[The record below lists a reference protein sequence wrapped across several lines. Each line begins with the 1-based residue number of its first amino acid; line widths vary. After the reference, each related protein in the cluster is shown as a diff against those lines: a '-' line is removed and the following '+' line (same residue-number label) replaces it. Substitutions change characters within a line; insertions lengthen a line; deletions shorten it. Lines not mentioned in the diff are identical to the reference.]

1 MLRFSLRTL
10 VVLICYAM
18 CTYGFIGLMF
28 VFPFKSGFIGAVM
41 FLALLGAWTAHI
53 WMSLGWIV
61 NRKVP
66 PHIPIFGTLIAI
78 FALLVYPCAAGL
90 GDQGI
95 AQMLK
100 NLVAGWAMGVILFF
114 PCIALAVYLC
124 RFHLRRETILHIV
137 PNES

>member
-1 MLRFSLRTL
+1 MLRFLLRL
-10 VVLICYAM
+10 SVVLICYAL
-18 CTYGFIGLMF
+18 CSYGFIG
-28 VFPFKSGFIGAVM
+28 VFFALSSSSLIGAMM

-78 FALLVYPCAAGL
+78 FALLVYPFAAGL

-100 NLVAGWAMGVILFF
+100 NLVAGWAMGVILFC

-124 RFHLRRETILHIV
+124 RFHLRHETILHIA